1 MIDFREVSKALASL
15 VPTRLTETVANYAA
29 LRENP
34 ELLPADYVIRD
45 RAAYFERINQ
55 MLGGPAA
62 KLLFLE
68 FGVLDGNSI
77 RQWAGLNRNPQSR
90 FVGFDSFEGLP
101 TAWRGRPAGYF
112 DRGGALPD
120 IADPR
125 VRFVKGWF
133 NRTLPGVADELLPAD
148 PPTQVLVHIDADLYS
163 AALYCLSYLGPRL
176 GDFAVM
182 FDEFGAGEGRALR
195 DVVAAY
201 GGRFTPRLGLKRTA
215 YAALPTRVFGELS
228 FPDWRRAPNQD
239 GAAPG

>member
-1 MIDFREVSKALASL
+1 MIDLREVSKALASL

-34 ELLPADYVIRD
+34 ELLPTDYVIRD
-45 RAAYFERINQ
+45 RAAYFARIND
-55 MLGGPAA
+55 MLGGPET

-68 FGVLDGNSI
+68 FGVLDGHSI
-77 RQWAGLNRNPQSR
+77 RQWAGLNRHPGSR
-90 FVGFDSFEGLP
+90 FLGFDSFEGLP

-120 IADPR
+120 VADSR

-133 NRTLPGVADELLPAD
+133 NRTLPGVAAELLPIDAQ
-148 PPTQVLVHIDADLYS
+148 TRVLVHIDADLYS

-201 GGRFTPRLGLKRTA
+201 GGRFTPRLGLKRA
-215 YAALPTRVFGELS
+215 GYAALPTRVFGQLT
-228 FPDWRRAPNQD
+228 FPETP
-239 GAAPG
+239 